1 MSNNKKKLKIGITID
16 VFDAI
21 NGGVIS
27 TRRIVDLLRERGHE
41 VYVFATG
48 EDKNDPYFVP
58 MKAFYVPLAKG
69 IMKKLKMPLAKPVDN
84 LMRPIFKEL
93 DIVHYMFPFW
103 LGYKSLQ
110 LAKEFK
116 KPVISTFHVQVEHIF
131 KNIHFESNYLISK
144 GYKLLVN
151 KLYNKTDFIFC
162 PSKFALNEILSFG
175 LKTPSKVLTN
185 GVGTIFTPKTEARPK
200 ELEDKFIIIS
210 VGRLTPE
217 KSHSTIIEAIL
228 KSQYKDKIQ
237 LLIFGE
243 GPLATRLMNQ
253 ATKLPLPLRIN
264 IVDSKELAYY
274 YNITDLYI
282 HASEIE
288 TEGLAPLEASACG
301 TPLLISDSAKSAS
314 GQFALT
320 EKSLFTHGSAVDLA
334 KKIDYW
340 IERPQELHNL
350 GIQYAQEAG
359 KYQISKV
366 VDIIEDKYYELVENY
381 LPDDQNKT
389 KLSYNK

>member
-1 MSNNKKKLKIGITID
+1 VSNSKKKLKIGITID
-16 VFDAI
+16 VFNAI

-41 VYVFATG
+41 VYVFAAG
-48 EDKNDPYFVP
+48 EDNNDPYFVP

-69 IMKKLKMPLAKPVDN
+69 IMKKLKMPLAKPVDS

-110 LAKEFK
+110 LAKELN

-131 KNIHFESNYLISK
+131 KNIHFEPDYLISK

-151 KLYNKTDFIFC
+151 KLYNKTDFLFC
-162 PSKFALNEILSFG
+162 PSKFAHDEILRFG
-175 LKTPSKVLTN
+175 LKTPSIVLTN
-185 GVGTIFTPKTEARPK
+185 GVGPIFTPKIEARPK

-217 KSHSTIIEAIL
+217 KSHKTIIEAIL
-228 KSQYKDKIQ
+228 KSQYRDKIQ

-243 GPLATRLMNQ
+243 GPLATRLMNH
-253 ATKLPLPLRIN
+253 ATKLPHPLIIN
-264 IVDSKELAYY
+264 IVDAKELAYY
-274 YNITDLYI
+274 YNIADLYI

-320 EKSLFTHGSAVDLA
+320 EESLFTHGSIADLA
-334 KKIDYW
+334 HKIDYW
-340 IERPQELHNL
+340 IERPQELQNL
-350 GIQYAQEAG
+350 GNQYAQEAG

-366 VDIIEDKYYELVENY
+366 VDIIEDKYYELVDNFV
-381 LPDDQNKT
+381 PADQYKT
-389 KLSYNK
+389 KLSFDK